1 MTSLSSRPEAL
12 PGRPTMRDVAALAGV
27 SLKTVSRVVN
37 RESGVSPDLV
47 AKVERAASQLDYR
60 PNLTASSLRR
70 ADGRTA
76 TLGLL
81 LEDVANPFSAALH
94 RGVEE
99 ACRSRGVAVIASS
112 VDEDPLREAELVHT
126 LVARRVDALVIAPSA
141 GQQGYLEQETRAGLP
156 IVFVDRE
163 PSGITADVV
172 VADNRSGARAAVEHL
187 IAQGH
192 ARIAFLGDLATLS
205 TSQERYAGYLDA
217 LHAAGIRLDDD
228 LVLRDVHSIDSA
240 RAATER
246 LLARVQPPTALFG
259 AQNLITMGI
268 VTALRRLER
277 SHDVAL
283 VGFDDFPMAE
293 ILDPGVTIV
302 EQDPMRIG
310 VIAAELAFA
319 RQADPARPVERVVV
333 PTRLITRGSGE
344 IPPGRLR

>member
-1 MTSLSSRPEAL
+1 
-12 PGRPTMRDVAALAGV
+12 MRDVAALAGV

-37 RESGVSPDLV
+37 REAGVSPDLV
-47 AKVERAASQLDYR
+47 AKVERAAGQLDYR

-99 ACRSRGVAVIASS
+99 ACRARGVAVIASS
-112 VDEDPLREAELVHT
+112 VDEDPAREAELVRT

-141 GQQGYLEQETRAGLP
+141 GPQGYLEQEARAGLP

-163 PSGITADVV
+163 PLGIAADVV
-172 VADNRSGARAAVEHL
+172 VADNRAGARGAVDHL
-187 IAQGH
+187 IAHGH
-192 ARIAFLGDLATLS
+192 RRIAFLGDLAALT
-205 TSQERYAGYLDA
+205 TAQERHAGYLDA
-217 LHAAGIRLDDD
+217 LQSSGIAVDDRL
-228 LVLRDVHSIDSA
+228 VVRDVHSVESA
-240 RAATER
+240 RLAAVA
-246 LLARVQPPTALFG
+246 LLAGAEPPTAFFS
-259 AQNLITMGI
+259 AQNLITMGV
-268 VTALRRLER
+268 VTALRHGGR

-310 VIAAELAFA
+310 FIAAELAFA
-319 RQADPARPVERVVV
+319 RQGEPTRRVERVVI

-344 IPPGRLR
+344 IPPGRPHPG